1 MFALCVCVAWWP
13 MRDSCALI
21 AKFHYTDP
29 TRPAR
34 TRTDFFAARVSEKL
48 RWVRAGLRQRPCGS
62 LWVRAGPVG
71 SLNAKFH
78 YTDPRGL
85 CLVGSG
91 RARVV
96 EFSYYSVSHNTD
108 TDGHRAIA
116 STHAGI

>member
-1 MFALCVCVAWWP
+1 LFALCVCVAWWP
-13 MRDSCALI
+13 MRNSCALI
-21 AKFHYTDP
+21 
-29 TRPAR
+29 
-34 TRTDFFAARVSEKL
+34 
-48 RWVRAGLRQRPCGS
+48 
-62 LWVRAGPVG
+62 
-71 SLNAKFH
+71 AKFH

-116 STHAGI
+116 STHASI